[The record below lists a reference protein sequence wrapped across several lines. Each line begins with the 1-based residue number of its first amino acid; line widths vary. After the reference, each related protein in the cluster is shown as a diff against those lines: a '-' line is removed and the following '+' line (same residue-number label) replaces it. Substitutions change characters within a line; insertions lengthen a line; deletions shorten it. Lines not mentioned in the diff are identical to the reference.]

1 MKTYFSCLVAVLVA
15 AALGGVSVYGGAAP
29 ESEGPEK
36 IEETKPETMP
46 PFLRGVTLTEEQKT
60 KVHEILQSQRPA
72 AQDTMKRILA
82 IRNELGNRILY
93 PGKLDEDQLAPL
105 LEQLLFLQNQIQ
117 RQNFRTMLEIRNLL
131 TAEQMAQGVEY
142 RERMKAQ
149 QSQSKPGAEKKN

>member
-72 AQDTMKRILA
+72 AQDTLKRILA

-131 TAEQMAQGVEY
+131 TPEQMAQGVEY

>member
-15 AALGGVSVYGGAAP
+15 AALGGVSAYGGAAP

-60 KVHEILQSQRPA
+60 KVHEILQSQRSA
-72 AQDTMKRILA
+72 AQDTLKRILA

-131 TAEQMAQGVEY
+131 TPEQMAQGVEY